1 MWGTLSM
8 NILPPATDE
17 GYAPYESQQ
26 IEAIPAVTKEITKEL
41 DLTTLLGLITR
52 RAVELVKAA
61 SGGIYL
67 WNEAGQV
74 LIPQPWYGH
83 GIWMRGIRFKLGE
96 GITRIVAQRREG
108 MIVNDRQ
115 ELPYAQPTCVEHNG
129 TASRLAGRW
138 LYRRDSTEAFLYQC

>member
-8 NILPPATDE
+8 NTPPPATDE

-26 IEAIPAVTKEITKEL
+26 IEAIPAVIKETTKEL

-52 RAVELVKAA
+52 RAVELVEAA

-74 LIPQPWYGH
+74 VIPQPWYGH
-83 GIWMRGIRFKLGE
+83 GMWMRDIRLKLGE
-96 GITRIVAQRREG
+96 GITGVVAQRREG

-115 ELPYAQPTCVEHNG
+115 ELLYAQPTCVEHIG
-129 TASRLAGRW
+129 TASVLAERW
-138 LYRRDSTEAFLYQC
+138 LYRRD